1 MVLLQAMEQVEAQV
15 DSLVQ
20 PLEPLVLQEEHMEP
34 QELLEHQEL
43 PEHQEHQVQVQD
55 TLDMDKIDD
64 K

>member
-1 MVLLQAMEQVEAQV
+1 MEQVEAQQV

-34 QELLEHQEL
+34 QELLEHQE
-43 PEHQEHQVQVQD
+43 HQVQVQD